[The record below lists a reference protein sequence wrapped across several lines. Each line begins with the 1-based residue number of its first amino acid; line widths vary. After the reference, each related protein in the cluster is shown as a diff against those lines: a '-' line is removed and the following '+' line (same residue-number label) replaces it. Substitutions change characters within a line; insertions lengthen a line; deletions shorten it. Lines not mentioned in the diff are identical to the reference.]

1 MSDKCP
7 NSRRNLD
14 LAIER
19 MFGHSANIIQIKV
32 IMANAIIGQL
42 LPSGVVKGGSAMK
55 LRYGDATIRFTTDLD
70 TARGINLTKYL
81 DELERALKIG
91 WNGFTGRLVIK
102 SPANPQNVPADY
114 IMQPYDVKL
123 EYNGK
128 SWITVRIEI
137 GHDEIGDTD
146 HPDYL
151 ISKDIREIFLKL
163 NFPEP
168 KPIALLPI
176 HHQIAQKLHAL
187 SSLNSERAHDL
198 IDLQLI
204 IQHEP
209 VDLPLVHTACNRLF
223 ESRRQ
228 QSWPPVIIK
237 GYTWD
242 KLYSSQIG
250 RLPVA
255 QNVDEAIDVINKF
268 ILKICKPQKSNSP

>member
-55 LRYGDATIRFTTDLD
+55 LRYGDATTRFTSDLD